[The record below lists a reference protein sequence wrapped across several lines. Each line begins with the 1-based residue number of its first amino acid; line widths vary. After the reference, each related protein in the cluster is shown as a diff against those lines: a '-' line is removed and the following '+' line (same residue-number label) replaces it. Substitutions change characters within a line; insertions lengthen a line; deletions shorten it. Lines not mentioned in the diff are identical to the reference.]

1 MQYLQFL
8 VNQNLSL
15 ISFQISLRLLRRK
28 ITQEGEIYQEME
40 NLKVTPDT
48 SGESCLFFVW
58 PLDIVHVI
66 DEDSPFYEM
75 SAADLVKER
84 FELLVVMEGT
94 NETSNMTF
102 QAR

>member
-1 MQYLQFL
+1 M
-8 VNQNLSL
+8 
-15 ISFQISLRLLRRK
+15 IRRK
-28 ITQEGEIYQEME
+28 ITEEGEIYQDME

-48 SGESCLFFVW
+48 NSESCLLFVW

-66 DEDSPFYEM
+66 DADSPFYDI
-75 SAADLVKER
+75 SAADLAKER

>member
-1 MQYLQFL
+1 MIRKK
-8 VNQNLSL
+8 
-15 ISFQISLRLLRRK
+15 IS
-28 ITQEGEIYQEME
+28 QEGEIYQDME

-48 SGESCLFFVW
+48 SSESSLFFVW

-66 DEDSPFYEM
+66 DEVSPFYDV
-75 SAADLVKER
+75 SAADLARER
-84 FELLVVMEGT
+84 FELFLVMEGT